1 MDYRKTGISLGLIA
15 AVVGLG
21 YWQAHKPTLMP
32 DDFATRIANL
42 RNEGKSDEILRVC
55 SEIIEREPNH
65 WEARI
70 SRGWE
75 LHALSRYAQAIDDLN
90 VALEGQPN
98 HRDADKVFYKR
109 ARCFEKLGRYDEAIE
124 DFDES
129 IKRNTH
135 YMWAFYWRGRA
146 HESLDHH
153 AEALADYK
161 VVIET
166 EPNEPEIRLR
176 MARLE
181 IELGQYE
188 EAEATLRIAKANA
201 GNNASVIGRADVL
214 NDERLKRMVNAAPA
228 ESAQAA
234 ESSAR

>member
-1 MDYRKTGISLGLIA
+1 MDYRKTGISLALIA

-21 YWQAHKPTLMP
+21 YWQAHKPKLMP

-55 SEIIEREPNH
+55 SEIIEREPHH

-75 LHALSRYAQAIDDLN
+75 LHALNRYAQAIDDLN
-90 VALEGQPN
+90 VALESQPN

-109 ARCFEKLGRYDEAIE
+109 ARCFEKLGRYEEAIA

-135 YMWAFYWRGRA
+135 YMWAFYWRGRV
-146 HESLDHH
+146 HENLNHH
-153 AEALADYK
+153 AEAHADYK
-161 VVIET
+161 IVIKT

-188 EAEATLRIAKANA
+188 AAEATLRIAKANA
-201 GNNASVIGRADVL
+201 QNNASIIGRADVL
-214 NDERLKRMVNAAPA
+214 NDERLKRMAKADLVETAQPAAM
-228 ESAQAA
+228 SK
-234 ESSAR
+234 

>member
-1 MDYRKTGISLGLIA
+1 MDYRKTGISLALIA

-21 YWQAHKPTLMP
+21 YWQAHKPTQMG

-42 RNEGKSDEILRVC
+42 RNEGGKSDEILRLC
-55 SEIIEREPNH
+55 SEVLEQDPTN
-65 WEARI
+65 WEALI

-75 LHALSRYAQAIDDLN
+75 LHALSRYAEAIDDLN
-90 VALEGQPN
+90 LALKSEPN
-98 HRDADKVFYKR
+98 HRDSDKVFYKR
-109 ARCFEKLGRYDEAIE
+109 ARCLEKFGRLDEAIA

-129 IKRNTH
+129 IKRNDH

-146 HESLDHH
+146 HETLNHH

-161 VVIET
+161 VVTET
-166 EPNEPEIRLR
+166 DPNEPEIRLR

-188 EAEATLRIAKANA
+188 AAESTLRIAKAAAN
-201 GNNASVIGRADVL
+201 GKASVIERAKIL
-214 NDERLKRMVNAAPA
+214 NDERLKRMAKSASAEPAAK
-228 ESAQAA
+228 
-234 ESSAR
+234 